1 MAFIESNYE
10 TFLGWECNCQRT
22 SSAMQYDSAIY
33 QMRDILKEH
42 SLIGYHCTKLT
53 KNEIEAIHSK
63 GMLLQNS
70 DSLNERISCLVK
82 SGLLSEYVA
91 QKLVTKNQADDGN
104 RANMLWFCFY
114 KPYLA
119 GRYGIERFFRSWGG
133 EALYNSHENTP
144 VTGAALLTIGKPCLI
159 KANVPIASLKSSYY
173 PVSSMV
179 RVFLSQ
185 RGHQLDNGIEHEGYS
200 LNDIRPENIIEVIEY
215 PSNQFIELTKC
226 DEWETAL

>member
-1 MAFIESNYE
+1 MAFLESKHE
-10 TFLGWECNCQRT
+10 TFLGWECGCQRT
-22 SSAMQYDSAIY
+22 SPTTEYDSAIY
-33 QMRDILKEH
+33 QMRNILKEY
-42 SLIGYHCTKLT
+42 SLVGYHCTKLT
-53 KNEIEAIHSK
+53 KNEIEAIHLK

-70 DSLNERISCLVK
+70 DSLRKRIFSLVE
-82 SGLLSEYVA
+82 SGSLSEKIA
-91 QKLVTKNQADDGN
+91 QNLITKNQANDSN

-144 VTGAALLTIGKPCLI
+144 VTGAVLLTIGKPCII
-159 KANVPIASLKSSYY
+159 KVNVPMATLKGSYY

-185 RGHQLDNGIEHEGYS
+185 RGHRLDNSIEHEGYS
-200 LNDIRPENIIEVIEY
+200 LSDIKPEISSRPLNTHIIN
-215 PSNQFIELTKC
+215 S
-226 DEWETAL
+226 